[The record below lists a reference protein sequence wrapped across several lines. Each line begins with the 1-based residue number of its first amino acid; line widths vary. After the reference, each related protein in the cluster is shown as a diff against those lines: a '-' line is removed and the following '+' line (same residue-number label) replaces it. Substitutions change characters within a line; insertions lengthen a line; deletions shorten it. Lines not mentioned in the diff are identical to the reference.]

1 MNRVTNVVRMHLKG
15 WQFWFLAPWSI
26 VLSSFVIN
34 LIIASFVG
42 GKAAIY
48 TGGLSSIYIYIL
60 VLGGIVVKDT
70 FSFAL
75 GFSVRRRDYYL
86 GTLLMAAGVSAIS
99 AVLIWL
105 LSIVENSLVP
115 GWGLNLH
122 FFHLPYL
129 NDGSLA
135 EQLWIYFVV
144 MLCMFLLGFMPG
156 TVFQRY
162 RSYGLYS
169 LTAVVL
175 LPATILGFVATRYS
189 WWGTIF
195 GWFAQQSAFDLASWT
210 VLIVAICV
218 LSSYAFLR
226 KAAA

>member
-1 MNRVTNVVRMHLKG
+1 MNRIANVLRLHLKG
-15 WQFWFLAPWSI
+15 WHFWFLVPWSI

-34 LIIASFVG
+34 LIIAAFFG
-42 GKAAIY
+42 GKTAIY
-48 TGGLSSIYIYIL
+48 TGGLSSIYIYMLI
-60 VLGGIVVKDT
+60 LGGIVVRDT

-86 GTLLMAAGVSAIS
+86 GTLVMIVGVSAVS

-105 LSIVENSLVP
+105 LSIVENSLIP

-135 EQLWIYFVV
+135 EQFWIYFVV
-144 MLCMFLLGFMPG
+144 MLCMFLLGLMPG
-156 TVFQRY
+156 AVFQRY
-162 RSYGLYS
+162 RSYGLYG

-175 LPATILGFVATRYS
+175 LPATVLGFAATRWS

-195 GWFAQQSAFDLASWT
+195 GWFAQQSAFDLATWM
-210 VLIVAICV
+210 VPIIAACV
-218 LSSYAFLR
+218 LSSYVFLR
-226 KAAA
+226 KAAV